1 VPAERRDVDFV
12 LTDKA
17 KLRYK
22 SDDRDHL
29 VYTLEL
35 SGYQFGWTK
44 ISRGTS
50 YRTID
55 DTTLGKIARQVHLQL
70 KDFKSALRCDLNW
83 PDYAAI
89 LKATFPAEQ
98 DKVPSK

>member
-1 VPAERRDVDFV
+1 MPAERRQVDFV
-12 LTDKA
+12 LTNKE

-22 SDDRDHL
+22 TEDRDHD

-44 ISRGTS
+44 ISRGTA

-55 DTTLGKIARQVHLQL
+55 DVTLGKIARQVHLQL
-70 KDFKSALRCDLNW
+70 KDLKSALRCDLNW

-89 LKATFPAEQ
+89 LKAKFPAEE
-98 DKVPSK
+98 DKVPAT

>member
-1 VPAERRDVDFV
+1 MPAERRDVDFV
-12 LTDKA
+12 LTSKE
-17 KLRYK
+17 KLRFK
-22 SDDRDHL
+22 QDDRDHD

-55 DTTLGKIARQVHLQL
+55 DSTLGKISRQVHLQL
-70 KDFKSALRCDLNW
+70 KEFKLAIRCDLNW
-83 PDYAAI
+83 PDYAVI
-89 LKATFPAEQ
+89 LQARFPTEK
-98 DKVPSK
+98 DKVPVK